1 MDMKKE
7 LILNESENLNWGL
20 CPISFANANGE
31 SEREKERGERER
43 ERESVTLPRQ
53 RNTPREKPS
62 IKIA

>member
-7 LILNESENLNWGL
+7 LILNASENLNWGL

-43 ERESVTLPRQ
+43 ERALPC
-53 RNTPREKPS
+53 
-62 IKIA
+62 

>member
-7 LILNESENLNWGL
+7 LILNASENLNWGL

-43 ERESVTLPRQ
+43 KRERYLAEAKKYTKG
-53 RNTPREKPS
+53 EAKY
-62 IKIA
+62 